1 MWGKT
6 SPRLLT
12 GGIGRMKKFEAIA
25 WSKWNN
31 YNVVLKKRNIV
42 FCKSQRKNVRREIQ
56 YNSN

>member
-1 MWGKT
+1 
-6 SPRLLT
+6 
-12 GGIGRMKKFEAIA
+12 MKKFEAIA